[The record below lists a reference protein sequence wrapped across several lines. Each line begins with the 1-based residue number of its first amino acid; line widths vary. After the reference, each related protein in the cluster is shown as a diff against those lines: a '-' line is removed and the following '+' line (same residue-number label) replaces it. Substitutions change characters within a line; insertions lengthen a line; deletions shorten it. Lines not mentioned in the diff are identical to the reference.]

1 MIITIT
7 FKGIKLEC
15 DIKVTV
21 TRDPYGTLSTIGVAS
36 PTEYDVDFDA
46 ITLTDSSTNIFAL
59 LETDLDKITDLV
71 IETYRSI

>member
-15 DIKVTV
+15 DVKVTV

-46 ITLTDSSTNIFAL
+46 ISIDTSLNIMPL
-59 LETDLDKITDLV
+59 LENDLDKITDLV
-71 IETYRSI
+71 LEQYCE